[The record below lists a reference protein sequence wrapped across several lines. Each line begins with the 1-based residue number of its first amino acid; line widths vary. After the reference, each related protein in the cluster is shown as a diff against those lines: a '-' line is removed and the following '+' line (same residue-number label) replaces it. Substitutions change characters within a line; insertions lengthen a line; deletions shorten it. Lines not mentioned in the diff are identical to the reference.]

1 MAPVAG
7 GMAASGDL
15 GYTVG
20 DGVSRGE
27 DGRVGYTK
35 YLSVWRLQPD
45 GTWRWV
51 VDAGNPRPADPSS
64 GGA

>member
-1 MAPVAG
+1 
-7 GMAASGDL
+7 MAATGDL

-20 DGVSRGE
+20 IAVRRGA

-35 YLSVWRLQPD
+35 YLTVWRRQPD
-45 GTWRWV
+45 GEWRWV
-51 VDAGNPRPADPSS
+51 VDGGSPRPVDPAP

>member
-1 MAPVAG
+1 
-7 GMAASGDL
+7 MAASGDL